1 MQPVYADLTKEA
13 DVVQLFHEASRTYGP
28 VQVIIVN
35 HGYWPPEDVP
45 IVRMSLDQWN
55 STVSTDLTSSFLVIR
70 EYLRQ
75 LEATSE
81 SVKDK
86 AAVVLIGSTAGKYGE
101 AGHADYAASKSG
113 GFLIPCVSC
122 SESTHE

>member
-1 MQPVYADLTKEA
+1 M
-13 DVVQLFHEASRTYGP
+13 
-28 VQVIIVN
+28 IIVN

-45 IVRMSLDQWN
+45 IVQMTLDQWE
-55 STVSTDLTSSFLVIR
+55 STVSTDLTSSFLVTR

-75 LEATSE
+75 LVAAPEVLKE
-81 SVKDK
+81 N

-113 GFLIPCVSC
+113 ELLITSMYCAKWLTSRNGQR
-122 SESTHE
+122 